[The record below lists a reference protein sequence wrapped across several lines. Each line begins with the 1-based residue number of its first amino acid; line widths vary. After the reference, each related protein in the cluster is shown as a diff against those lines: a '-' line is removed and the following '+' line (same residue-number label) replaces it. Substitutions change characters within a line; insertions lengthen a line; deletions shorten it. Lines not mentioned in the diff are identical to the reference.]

1 MRLSD
6 FATNVAQS
14 TQAAVADFIAEH
26 GRARGLHE
34 FARAVG
40 IGDRRARSLAEGT
53 AGRIDACEYLAAQQA
68 RADLLRRRIER
79 ARHNLQLI
87 EALHGMDLDLDQH
100 AGALAGV
107 AAGEPGRV
115 GGGQGRGLDAA

>member
-1 MRLSD
+1 MRLSE

-14 TQAAVADFIAEH
+14 IQAAAADFIGEY
-26 GRARGLHE
+26 GRAPGLHQ

-40 IGDRRARSLAEGT
+40 ITERRARSLAEGT

-68 RADLLRRRIER
+68 RAALLRRRIER
-79 ARHNLQLI
+79 ARHNLQMI
-87 EALHGMDLDLDQH
+87 EAMHGVDLGLDQH
-100 AGALAGV
+100 APALGGVGPGAS
-107 AAGEPGRV
+107 GRG

>member
-26 GRARGLHE
+26 GRSHGLHE

-40 IGDRRARSLAEGT
+40 VSERRARSLAEGA
-53 AGRIDACEYLAAQQA
+53 AGRIDAYEYLAAQQA
-68 RADLLRRRIER
+68 RATLLRRRILR
-79 ARHNLQLI
+79 AQHNLAMI
-87 EALHGMDLDLDQH
+87 EAAHGVDLGMDQRDMLCGSPDPH
-100 AGALAGV
+100 
-107 AAGEPGRV
+107 
-115 GGGQGRGLDAA
+115 GLG